1 MGKAI
6 VRIWV
11 GLALLLAVLLTA
23 GVRHME
29 AAQAGDVFL
38 ASLSADGLSA
48 GIATPAEKPG
58 AAMSR
63 LPKTAQFRCPGG
75 QLVFLSRACGCNGAC
90 CACTGNARYL
100 NHCTCRCEPAPTPCA
115 KGHSVGNP

>member
-1 MGKAI
+1 MTKAMA
-6 VRIWV
+6 RASV
-11 GLALLLAVLLTA
+11 GLMLLLAVLLTGA
-23 GVRHME
+23 TRH
-29 AAQAGDVFL
+29 ADVALAGDVFL
-38 ASLSADGLSA
+38 ASLSDDGLTA
-48 GIATPAEKPG
+48 GIATPVEKPG